1 MRTHALLLAMTA
13 LSQIAL
19 ADDDVF
25 QLGLVEVDAKA
36 DQQELTDKETL
47 TSEDIGRNNRN
58 DVASALNLLPG
69 VSVQNLGA
77 RNERL
82 IYVRGFNSRQVPL
95 FIDGIPVYVPYD
107 GNVDLNRFT
116 TFDIGQIDVS
126 KGNASVLYGP
136 NTLGGSVN
144 LVSRR
149 PTKALEAKL
158 MTGMGMDSQ
167 FDANYYQT
175 ALNFGSNQGSWYLQ
189 GGASYLDRQFWRLS
203 DDFKP
208 TSTENGGI
216 RENSGNTDYKGNIKL
231 GLTPNDTDEY
241 AITYSNQSG
250 RKDTPP
256 YTGNDP
262 SNSARYWRWPY
273 WDKESVYFL
282 SRTEFGDVHSVK
294 LRAYHDKF
302 RNSLKSYDNAGYN
315 SITRPYA
322 FDSHYDDY
330 TFGGGLEYGNTW
342 LKHNE
347 IKLAFSYKQDVHREV
362 NNTSLPQQRFADELF
377 SYAIENNYTPTE
389 ALKFVVGASYEQQ
402 RQLQAQDLN
411 SNRGKIVPFQLNGTK
426 DAYNIQGSAFYR
438 LSDILQLHA
447 SLARKTRFPT
457 IKDRFSYRL
466 GTALP
471 NPTLQPETAL
481 NYELGLDGRA
491 LGLLDYGANLF
502 FSQIDNTIESV
513 TLPIQR
519 CVSPTNPAPRSCSQL
534 QNIGSQE
541 NLGIELFAT
550 AQITDQWRAHANYT
564 WLDRNNISRP
574 DIYPLDTPK
583 HKIFTYLEYQPLQYL
598 RLLASAEYNDKRYSN
613 STGTRVAKD
622 FLIGNLKA
630 TFIATKQINAEF
642 GVNNVADQN
651 FAYEEGFPEP
661 GRNYFANLNLSY

>member
-1 MRTHALLLAMTA
+1 MRFSPLLLTITA
-13 LSQIAL
+13 FSQAAP

-25 QLGLVEVDAKA
+25 NLGVIEVNGKVE
-36 DQQELTDKETL
+36 QEQPSDKETI
-47 TSEDIGRNNRN
+47 TAEDIARNNRN

-82 IYVRGFNSRQVPL
+82 IYLRGFNSRQVPL
-95 FIDGIPVYVPYD
+95 FMDGIPVYVPYD

-116 TFDIGQIDVS
+116 TFDISQIDVS

-149 PTKALEAKL
+149 PSQKLEANL
-158 MTGMGMDSQ
+158 TTGMGMDSR

-175 ALNFGSNQGSWYLQ
+175 ALNFGSNQGLWYIQ

-208 TSTENGGI
+208 TASEDGGI

-241 AITYSNQSG
+241 ALTYSHQSG

-256 YTGNDP
+256 YAGTDKTVSP
-262 SNSARYWRWPY
+262 RFWRWPY

-282 SRTEFGDVHSVK
+282 SRTQFGDAHTVK
-294 LRAYHDKF
+294 LRAYHDTF
-302 RNSLKSYDNAGYN
+302 ENSLQSYDDARYN
-315 SITRPYA
+315 SMRRPYA
-322 FDSHYDDY
+322 FDSRYDDY
-330 TFGGGLEYGNTW
+330 TFGGGIEYGNTW
-342 LKHNE
+342 FDQHEL
-347 IKLAFSYKQDVHREV
+347 KLAFSYKQDVHREIG
-362 NNTSLPQQRFADELF
+362 NKGQPQQRFADELF
-377 SYAIENNYTPTE
+377 SYAIEDSYTP
-389 ALKFVVGASYEQQ
+389 LDNLRFVVGASYDQQ
-402 RQLQAQDLN
+402 KQIQAQNLIDN
-411 SNRGKIVPFQLNGTK
+411 QLVSFPLSGTK
-426 DAYNIQGSAFYR
+426 DAYNIQGSAFYQIA
-438 LSDILQLHA
+438 DDLQLHA

-471 NPTLQPETAL
+471 NPALQPEDAL
-481 NYELGLDGRA
+481 NYELGLDGKA
-491 LGLLDYGANLF
+491 LGWLDYGGNLF
-502 FSQIDNTIESV
+502 FSQIDDTIESV
-513 TLPIQR
+513 TLPNDSCSR
-519 CVSPTNPAPRSCSQL
+519 PPCSQL
-534 QNIGSQE
+534 QNIGQQE
-541 NLGIELFAT
+541 NLGVELFAT
-550 AQITDQWRAHANYT
+550 AQINDQWRAHANYT
-564 WLDRNNISRP
+564 WLDRNNISNP
-574 DIYPLDTPK
+574 GIYPTDTPR

-598 RLLASAEYNDKRYSN
+598 RLLASAEYNGKRYSN
-613 STGTRVAKD
+613 TTGTRIAED
-622 FLIGNLKA
+622 FVVGNLKA
-630 TFIATKQINAEF
+630 TFIATEQLSAEF

-651 FAYEEGFPEP
+651 YAYEEGFPEP

>member
-1 MRTHALLLAMTA
+1 MITVF
-13 LSQIAL
+13 SKGAL
-19 ADDDVF
+19 ANDDIFD
-25 QLGLVEVDAKA
+25 LGVIEVNAKVE
-36 DQQELTDKETL
+36 QPSDKETL
-47 TSEDIGRNNRN
+47 TYEDIARNNRN
-58 DVASALNLLPG
+58 DVASALDLLPG

-82 IYVRGFNSRQVPL
+82 IYLRGFNSRQVPL
-95 FIDGIPVYVPYD
+95 FMDGIPVYVPYD

-149 PTKALEAKL
+149 PSRKLEGNL
-158 MTGMGMDSQ
+158 TTGMGMDSQ

-175 ALNFGSNQGSWYLQ
+175 ALNFGSNQGLWYIQ

-208 TSTENGGI
+208 TAGEDGGI

-241 AITYSNQSG
+241 ALTYINQNG

-256 YTGNDP
+256 YAGTDKTFTP
-262 SNSARYWRWPY
+262 RYWRWPY

-282 SRTEFGDVHSVK
+282 SRTQFGDAHTVK

-302 RNSLKSYDNAGYN
+302 QNSLQSYDDASYN
-315 SITRPYA
+315 SMRRPYA

-330 TFGGGLEYGNTW
+330 TFGGGIEYGNTW
-342 LKHNE
+342 FDQHEL
-347 IKLAFSYKQDVHREV
+347 KLAFSYKQDVHREV
-362 NNTSLPQQRFADELF
+362 GNKGQPQQRFADELF
-377 SYAIENNYTPTE
+377 SYAIEDSYTPVE
-389 ALKFVVGASYEQQ
+389 DLRFVVGASYDQQ
-402 RQLQAQDLN
+402 KQIQAQNLIN
-411 SNRGKIVPFQLNGTK
+411 NQLVSFPLSGTK
-426 DAYNIQGSAFYR
+426 DAYNVQGSAFYQFT
-438 LSDILQLHA
+438 DELQLHA

-471 NPTLQPETAL
+471 NPALLPEDAL
-481 NYELGLDGRA
+481 NYELGLDGKA
-491 LGLLDYGANLF
+491 LGWLDYGGNLF

-513 TLPIQR
+513 TLPNSSCSR
-519 CVSPTNPAPRSCSQL
+519 PPCSQL
-534 QNIGSQE
+534 QNIGQQE
-541 NLGIELFAT
+541 NLGVELFAT
-550 AQITDQWRAHANYT
+550 AQINAQWRAHANYT
-564 WLDRNNISRP
+564 WLDRNNISNP
-574 DIYPLDTPK
+574 GIDPLDTPR
-583 HKIFTYLEYQPLQYL
+583 HKIFTYLEYQPQQYL
-598 RLLASAEYNDKRYSN
+598 RLLASAEYNGKRFSN
-613 STGTRVAKD
+613 TTGTRIAQD
-622 FLIGNLKA
+622 FMVGNLKA
-630 TFIATKQINAEF
+630 TFIANKQLNAEF

-651 FAYEEGFPEP
+651 YAYEEGFPEP

>member
-1 MRTHALLLAMTA
+1 MRATTLFLTMTT
-13 LSQIAL
+13 LSSVAL
-19 ADDDVF
+19 AEDNVF
-25 QLGLVEVDAKA
+25 DLGVIEVNAKSE
-36 DQQELTDKETL
+36 QTELTDKETI
-47 TSEDIGRNNRN
+47 TSEDINRNNRN

-149 PTKALEAKL
+149 PSRKLEAKL
-158 MTGMGMDSQ
+158 TTGMGMDSK

-175 ALNFGSNQGSWYLQ
+175 ALNFGSNQGLWYIQ
-189 GGASYLDRQFWRLS
+189 GGASYLDKQFWRLS

-208 TSTENGGI
+208 TASENGGI
-216 RENSGNTDYKGNIKL
+216 RENSGNTDYKGNVKI

-250 RKDTPP
+250 QKNTPP
-256 YTGNDP
+256 YAGYDKTVTP
-262 SNSARYWRWPY
+262 RYWRWPY

-282 SRTEFGDVHSVK
+282 SRTQFGGDNSIK
-294 LRAYHDKF
+294 LRAYHDTF
-302 RNSLKSYDNAGYN
+302 RNSLQSNDNANYN
-315 SITRPYA
+315 SMLRPYA

-330 TFGGGLEYGNTW
+330 TFGGGIEYANTW

-347 IKLAFSYKQDVHREV
+347 LKLAFSYKQDVHREV
-362 NNTSLPQQRFADELF
+362 GNKGQPQQRFADELF
-377 SYAIENNYTPTE
+377 SYAIENSYTPIDK
-389 ALKFVVGASYEQQ
+389 LKFVVGASYEQQ
-402 RQLQAQDLN
+402 RQLQAQNLLN
-411 SNRGKIVPFQLNGTK
+411 NQLVSFPLSGTK
-426 DAYNIQGSAFYR
+426 DAYNIQGSTFYR
-438 LSDILQLHA
+438 IIDDLQLHA

-471 NPTLQPETAL
+471 NPSLQPEAAL
-481 NYELGLDGRA
+481 NYELGLDGKA
-491 LGLLDYGANLF
+491 FANTDYGANLF

-513 TLPIQR
+513 TLPNSSCSR
-519 CVSPTNPAPRSCSQL
+519 PPCSQL
-534 QNIGSQE
+534 QNIGRQE

-550 AQITDQWRAHANYT
+550 AQINEQWRAHANYT
-564 WLDRNNISRP
+564 WLDRNNISSP
-574 DIYPLDTPK
+574 GIYPLDTPK
-583 HKIFTYLEYQPLQYL
+583 HKVFTYLEYQPLQYL

-613 STGTRVAKD
+613 TTGTRVARD
-622 FLIGNLKA
+622 FVVGNLKA
-630 TFIATKQINAEF
+630 TFIAHKQLNAEF
-642 GVNNVADQN
+642 GVNNVADIN

>member
-1 MRTHALLLAMTA
+1 MRSPALLLTMTA
-13 LSQIAL
+13 LSTVTF
-19 ADDDVF
+19 ADNDVF
-25 QLGLVEVDAKA
+25 QLGLVEVEAKA
-36 DQQELTDKETL
+36 DQQELTDKKTI
-47 TSEDIGRNNRN
+47 SAEDIGRNNRN

-95 FIDGIPVYVPYD
+95 FMDGIPVYVPYD

-149 PTKALEAKL
+149 PTKTLEAKL
-158 MTGMGMDSQ
+158 TTGMGMDSQ

-175 ALNFGSNQGSWYLQ
+175 ALNFGTNQGSWYLQ

-208 TSTENGGI
+208 TASEDGGI

-256 YTGNDP
+256 YAGTDATVTP
-262 SNSARYWRWPY
+262 RYWRWPY

-342 LKHNE
+342 LRHNE
-347 IKLAFSYKQDVHREV
+347 LKLAFSYKQDVHREV
-362 NNTSLPQQRFADELF
+362 NNIGQPQQRFADELF
-377 SYAIENNYTPTE
+377 SYAIENSYTPID

-402 RQLQAQDLN
+402 RQLQAQNLIN
-411 SNRGKIVPFQLNGTK
+411 NQLVSFPLSGTK

-438 LSDILQLHA
+438 IVDDLQLHA

-471 NPTLQPETAL
+471 NPSLQPETAL
-481 NYELGLDGRA
+481 NYELGFDNKAFGFM
-491 LGLLDYGANLF
+491 DYGANLF

-513 TLPIQR
+513 TLPNSSCSR
-519 CVSPTNPAPRSCSQL
+519 PPCSQL
-534 QNIGSQE
+534 QNIGQQE

-550 AQITDQWRAHANYT
+550 AQINDQWRAHANYT
-564 WLDRNNISRP
+564 WLDRNNLSSP
-574 DIYPLDTPK
+574 GIYPLDTPK

-598 RLLASAEYNDKRYSN
+598 RLLGSAEYNDKRYSN
-613 STGTRVAKD
+613 TTGTRVAKD

>member
-1 MRTHALLLAMTA
+1 MHTRSLFLTMAV
-13 LSQIAL
+13 LSRSIF

-25 QLGLVEVDAKA
+25 ELGVIEIDAKI
-36 DQQELTDKETL
+36 DRQQFSDKETL
-47 TSEDIGRNNRN
+47 SAEDIGRNNRN

-149 PTKALEAKL
+149 PSKPFEAKL
-158 MTGMGMDSQ
+158 TTGMGMDSE

-175 ALNFGSNQGSWYLQ
+175 ALNFGANQGSWYLQ

-208 TSTENGGI
+208 TASEDGGI

-231 GLTPNDTDEY
+231 GLTPNDSDEY
-241 AITYSNQSG
+241 TITYSNQSG

-256 YTGNDP
+256 YAGTDTTVTP
-262 SNSARYWRWPY
+262 RYWRWPY

-302 RNSLKSYDNAGYN
+302 RNSLKSYDNAGYSN
-315 SITRPYA
+315 ITRPYA

-342 LKHNE
+342 LARNE
-347 IKLAFSYKQDVHREV
+347 FKLTLSYKQDVHREV
-362 NNTSLPQQRFADELF
+362 NNTNLPQQRFADELF
-377 SYAIENNYTPTE
+377 SYAIENSYTPSDT
-389 ALKFVVGASYEQQ
+389 LKFVVGTSYEQQ
-402 RQLQAQDLN
+402 RQLQAQNLIN
-411 SNRGKIVPFQLNGTK
+411 NQLVSFPLSDTK

-438 LSDILQLHA
+438 IVDDLQLHA

-457 IKDRFSYRL
+457 IKDRYSYRL

-471 NPTLQPETAL
+471 NPSLAPESAL
-481 NYELGLDGRA
+481 NYELGFDDKAFGRV
-491 LGLLDYGANLF
+491 DYGANLF
-502 FSQIDNTIESV
+502 FSQIDDTIESV
-513 TLPIQR
+513 TLPNSSCSR
-519 CVSPTNPAPRSCSQL
+519 PPCSQL
-534 QNIGSQE
+534 QNIGQQE
-541 NLGIELFAT
+541 NLGLELFAT
-550 AQITDQWRAHANYT
+550 AQINDQWRAHANYT
-564 WLDRNNISRP
+564 WLDRNNISNP
-574 DIYPLDTPK
+574 GIYPLDTPK
-583 HKIFTYLEYQPLQYL
+583 HKIFTYLEYQPVQYL
-598 RLLASAEYNDKRYSN
+598 RLLASTEYNDKRYSN
-613 STGTRVAKD
+613 TTGTRVAKN

-630 TFIATKQINAEF
+630 TFIANKQLNAEF